1 MSDATVQAPAQDLVN
16 IEVNGQPVQARK
28 GQMLIQATDASGHY
42 VPRFCYHEKLP
53 IAANCRMCLV
63 EVEKAPKPL
72 PACATPVAEGM
83 KIFTKS
89 PKAIAAQKAVM
100 EFLLINHPLDCPIC
114 DQGGECELQDLAMGF
129 GRDISRYAER
139 KRVVKDKDLGP
150 LVSTDMTRC
159 IHCTRCVRFTSEI
172 QGFQELGTCGRGEHV
187 EIGTFIEKSVEHELS
202 GNIIDLCP
210 VGALNNKP
218 YRYSARAWE
227 MTQQPLV
234 SPHDSVGTNLY
245 AHVLRGRVM
254 RVVPR
259 ANEDINE
266 TWIADRDR
274 YSYEGLYSD
283 DRLSKPLL
291 REGNDWREVDWE
303 TALNRAAETL
313 SALVRQHGGSQLGAL
328 VAPTATLEEA
338 YLTQRI
344 ARALGSSN
352 IDHRLLRADF
362 SDQEFDPPFPWLGG
376 SIAELEQ
383 ASSVLL
389 IGSNLRKE
397 APLLAHRIRKAA
409 VKRGAQVAFIN
420 AHTYQYLFPVSAY
433 LASNGLGMSEHLAA
447 VVAAAVQTS
456 GATVPRTVSAL
467 VAQAQGQ
474 VNDTHRALAAQLS
487 SGERRLILLGAL
499 AQRDGAFAQLR
510 ALAAA
515 LAQMTGAQLGYIA
528 DGGNT
533 VAAHLAGAVPH
544 RGVGGQSLNVSGLN
558 VIDMLAARLKAYVLV
573 GSIEAQDLP
582 ADAVANLRAADCVI
596 ALSSYASARD
606 YADIILPIGTFAET
620 SGSYVNLEGR
630 WQSVPG
636 AARPVG
642 ESRPAWKVL
651 RVLGNLLNLPA
662 FDYLSS
668 EQVRDE
674 LQAKLG
680 VVTPDNA
687 YANGAALSRNS
698 IVAAREIAIYGGDAI
713 VRRATALQ
721 LTHDAQADRQAAT
734 GNQT

>member
-1 MSDATVQAPAQDLVN
+1 MSDAPNPAPPNPDWVN
-16 IEVNGQPVQARK
+16 IEVNGRPVQARK
-28 GQMLIQATDASGHY
+28 GQMLIQATDASGDY
-42 VPRFCYHEKLP
+42 VPRFCYHEKLA

-83 KIFTKS
+83 KVFTKS

-129 GRDISRYAER
+129 GRDVSRYAER

-172 QGFQELGTCGRGEHV
+172 QGFQEMGTCGRGEHV

-227 MTQQPLV
+227 MTQAPLI
-234 SPHDSVGTNLY
+234 SPHDSMGTNLF
-245 AHVLRGRVM
+245 AHVLRGKVM

-259 ANEDINE
+259 ANEDVNE

-274 YSYEGLYSD
+274 YSYEGMYSD
-283 DRLSKPLL
+283 DRLAKPLV
-291 REGNDWREVDWE
+291 REGDVWKEVDWE
-303 TALNRAAETL
+303 TALNLAAEK
-313 SALVRQHGGSQLGAL
+313 LGATARQNAAQVGAL
-328 VAPTATLEEA
+328 IAPAATLEEA
-338 YLTQRI
+338 YLTQRLM
-344 ARALGSSN
+344 RALGSN
-352 IDHRLLRADF
+352 NVDHRLQRADF
-362 SDQEFDPPFPWLGG
+362 SDEQFDPVFPWLGC
-376 SIAELEQ
+376 SIAELET
-383 ASSVLL
+383 ANSVLVV
-389 IGSNLRKE
+389 GSNLRRE
-397 APLLAHRIRKAA
+397 APLLAHRVRKAA
-409 VKRGAQVAFIN
+409 VKRGAKVSFIN
-420 AHTYQYLFPVSAY
+420 ARTYNYLFPVTAY

-447 VVAAAVQTS
+447 VVAAAAQAN
-456 GATVPRTVSAL
+456 GASVPSTVSAL
-467 VAQAQGQ
+467 VARAQNN

-487 SGERRLILLGAL
+487 QSSEASERRLILLGAL

-510 ALAAA
+510 ALAAT
-515 LAQMTGAQLGYIA
+515 LAQITGAQLGYIA

-533 VAAHLAGAVPH
+533 VAAHFAGALPH
-544 RGVGGQSLNVSGLN
+544 RSVGGQTIDAAGLN
-558 VIDMLAARLKAYVLV
+558 AADMLAAKLKAYMLV

-582 ADAVANLRAADCVI
+582 ANAVSNLRAAECVV
-596 ALSSYASARD
+596 ALSSYATARD
-606 YADIILPIGTFAET
+606 YADIILPVGVFAET
-620 SGSYVNLEGR
+620 SGTYVNLEGR

-642 ESRPAWKVL
+642 EARPAWKVL
-651 RVLGNLLNLPA
+651 RVLGNLLNLPE
-662 FDYLSS
+662 FDYVSS
-668 EQVRDE
+668 EQIRDE
-674 LQAKLG
+674 VLAKVAG
-680 VVTPDNA
+680 VKPDNSYGNA
-687 YANGAALSRNS
+687 AALSRNS
-698 IVAAREIAIYGGDAI
+698 SQAAAEVTLYGSDAI

-721 LTHDAQADRQAAT
+721 LTKEAQDARGAQA
-734 GNQT
+734 

>member
-1 MSDATVQAPAQDLVN
+1 MSDDLVN
-16 IEVNGQPVQARK
+16 IEINGRPVQARK
-28 GQMLIQATDASGHY
+28 GQMLIQATDASGDY
-42 VPRFCYHEKLP
+42 VPRFCYHDKLP

-114 DQGGECELQDLAMGF
+114 DQGGECELQDLAVGF
-129 GRDISRYAER
+129 GRDVSRYTER
-139 KRVVKDKDLGP
+139 KRVVKDKDIGP

-234 SPHDSVGTNLY
+234 SPHDSVGTNLF

-259 ANEDINE
+259 VNEEINE
-266 TWIADRDR
+266 NWIADRDR
-274 YSYEGLYSD
+274 YSYEGLYSE
-283 DRLSKPLL
+283 DRLTKPLM
-291 REGNDWREVDWE
+291 RDGNRWLEVDWA
-303 TALNRAAETL
+303 TALNTVAEKL
-313 SALVRQHGGSQLGAL
+313 NLVKQQNPQQLGVL
-328 VAPTATLEEA
+328 TSPMVTLEEA

-344 ARALGSSN
+344 ARGLGTDN
-352 IDHRLLRADF
+352 LDHRLQRVDF
-362 SDQEFDPPFPWLGG
+362 SDQQHDPVFPWLGCA
-376 SIAELEQ
+376 INELEQ
-383 ASSVLL
+383 MNSVLL

-409 VKRGAQVAFIN
+409 VKKAAQISFIN
-420 AHTYQYLFPVSAY
+420 THAYKYLFPVANY
-433 LASNGLGMSEHLAA
+433 LASNGLAMVDHLAA
-447 VVAAAVQTS
+447 VVAAAAQAKSIAIPASVQ
-456 GATVPRTVSAL
+456 AL
-467 VAQAQGQ
+467 VQQAQIT
-474 VNDTHRALAAQLS
+474 DAHRSVAAQLS
-487 SGERRLILLGAL
+487 AGERRLILLGVL
-499 AQRDGAFAQLR
+499 SQRDGAFAQLR

-515 LAQMTGAQLGYIA
+515 LSQITGAQLGYIA

-533 VAAHLAGAVPH
+533 VAAHLAGVLPH
-544 RGVGGQSLNVSGLN
+544 RGIVGEVLSTSGLN
-558 VIDMLAARLKAYVLV
+558 VAAMLEAQLKAYVVV
-573 GSIEAQDLP
+573 GSVEAQDLP
-582 ADAVANLRAADCVI
+582 VSAIANMRANGFVV
-596 ALSSYASARD
+596 ALSSYASAKD
-606 YADIILPIGTFAET
+606 YADIVLPMGTFAET
-620 SGSYVNLEGR
+620 SGTYVNVEGR

-636 AARPVG
+636 AAKPLG

-651 RVLGNLLNLPA
+651 RVLGNLLNLPN
-662 FDYLSS
+662 FDYETT
-668 EQVRDE
+668 EQIRDE
-674 LQAKLG
+674 VKA
-680 VVTPDNA
+680 VTAHVTASNQYQNTSA
-687 YANGAALSRNS
+687 VMRYSSAT
-698 IVAAREIAIYGGDAI
+698 AREVQLYDVDAV

-721 LTHDAQADRQAAT
+721 LTREAVQAKAGDLA
-734 GNQT
+734 

>member
-1 MSDATVQAPAQDLVN
+1 MSDDLVN
-16 IEVNGQPVQARK
+16 IEINGRPVQARK
-28 GQMLIQATDASGHY
+28 GQMLIQATDASGDY
-42 VPRFCYHEKLP
+42 VPRFCYHDKLP

-114 DQGGECELQDLAMGF
+114 DQGGECELQDLAVGF
-129 GRDISRYAER
+129 GRDVSRYAER
-139 KRVVKDKDLGP
+139 KRVVKDKDIGP

-227 MTQQPLV
+227 MTQQPLI
-234 SPHDSVGTNLY
+234 SPHDSVGTNLF

-259 ANEDINE
+259 VNEDVNE
-266 TWIADRDR
+266 NWIADRDR

-283 DRLSKPLL
+283 DRLHKPLMRDGDRWL
-291 REGNDWREVDWE
+291 EVDWQ
-303 TALNRAAETL
+303 TALNSVAEKL
-313 SALVRQHGGSQLGAL
+313 NAVISQDARQIGVIA
-328 VAPTATLEEA
+328 APTLTLEEA

-344 ARALGSSN
+344 ARGVGSN
-352 IDHRLLRADF
+352 NLDHRLKRVDF
-362 SDQEFDPPFPWLGG
+362 SDQHYDPVFPWLGC
-376 SIAELEQ
+376 SITELEQ
-383 ASSVLL
+383 ANSVLL

-409 VKRGAQVAFIN
+409 VKKGAQISFIN
-420 AHTYQYLFPVSAY
+420 THIYKYLFPVAGY
-433 LASNGLGMSEHLAA
+433 LASNGMGMVDHLAA
-447 VVAAAVQTS
+447 VVAAAVQAKGIAAPPS
-456 GATVPRTVSAL
+456 VHAL
-467 VAQAQGQ
+467 LQHVQL
-474 VNDTHRALAAQLS
+474 NDTHRAIAAQLS
-487 SGERRLILLGAL
+487 SGERQLILMGVL

-515 LAQMTGAQLGYIA
+515 LSQITGAQLGYIA
-528 DGGNT
+528 DGGNS
-533 VAAHLAGAVPH
+533 VAAHLAGVLPH
-544 RGVGGQSLNVSGLN
+544 RGVAGESLPVSGLN
-558 VIDMLAARLKAYVLV
+558 VVEMLEAKLKSYLVV
-573 GSIEAQDLP
+573 GSIEAEDLP
-582 ADAVANLRAADCVI
+582 AGAVASMRTHGHVI
-596 ALSSYASARD
+596 SLSSYASAKA
-606 YADIILPIGTFAET
+606 YADIILPTATFAET
-620 SGSYVNLEGR
+620 SGTYVNLEGR

-636 AARPVG
+636 AAKPLG

-651 RVLGNLLNLPA
+651 RVLGNLLNLSN
-662 FDYLSS
+662 FDYESS

-674 LQAKLG
+674 LQQQTGSVIADNRYQNTSA
-680 VVTPDNA
+680 VTRYSTVSADEVQLYN
-687 YANGAALSRNS
+687 
-698 IVAAREIAIYGGDAI
+698 VDAV

-721 LTHDAQADRQAAT
+721 LTSEALQAKVGVQA
-734 GNQT
+734 

>member
-1 MSDATVQAPAQDLVN
+1 MSDDIVN
-16 IEVNGQPVQARK
+16 IEVNGQKVEARK

-42 VPRFCYHEKLP
+42 VPRFCYHEKLA

-83 KIFTKS
+83 KVFTKS

-139 KRVVKDKDLGP
+139 KRVVKDKDIGP

-172 QGFQELGTCGRGEHV
+172 QGFQELGTCGRGENV

-227 MTQQPLV
+227 MTQAPLI
-234 SPHDSVGTNLY
+234 SPHDSMGANLF
-245 AHVLRGRVM
+245 AHVLRGKVM

-259 ANEDINE
+259 NNEDVNE

-274 YSYEGLYSD
+274 YSYEGIYSE
-283 DRLSKPLL
+283 DRVTKPLV
-291 REGNDWREVDWE
+291 REGDSWKEVDWE
-303 TALNRAAETL
+303 TALNSAAEKLGKIAKQSTN
-313 SALVRQHGGSQLGAL
+313 QLGAL

-344 ARALGSSN
+344 VRGLGSN
-352 IDHRLLRADF
+352 NVDHRLLRADF
-362 SDQEFDPPFPWLGG
+362 SDQQFDPVFPYLGC
-376 SIAELEQ
+376 SIAELES
-383 ASSVLL
+383 ANSVLVV
-389 IGSNLRKE
+389 GSNLRRE
-397 APLLAHRIRKAA
+397 APLLAHRVRKAA
-409 VKRGAQVAFIN
+409 VKLGAKISFIN
-420 AHTYQYLFPVSAY
+420 ARTYQYLFPVAAY

-447 VVAAAVQTS
+447 VVAAAAQAKGGS
-456 GATVPRTVSAL
+456 VPNTVSAL
-467 VAQAQGQ
+467 VAKAQGS
-474 VNDTHRALAAQLS
+474 VTDTHRALAAQLAD
-487 SGERRLILLGAL
+487 GERRMILLGAL

-510 ALAAA
+510 ALAAT
-515 LAQMTGAQLGYIA
+515 LAQLTGAQLGYIA

-533 VAAHLAGAVPH
+533 VAAHLAGALPH
-544 RGVGGQSLNVSGLN
+544 RGIGGQALNAAGLN
-558 VIDMLAARLKAYVLV
+558 VAEMLAAKLKAYVLV

-582 ADAVANLRAADCVI
+582 ANAVANLRAAECVI
-596 ALSSYASARD
+596 ALSSYASAKE
-606 YADIILPIGTFAET
+606 YADIILPIGVFAET

-636 AARPVG
+636 AAKPVG
-642 ESRPAWKVL
+642 EARPAWKVL
-651 RVLGNLLNLPA
+651 RVLGNLLNLPE
-662 FDYLSS
+662 FDYVSS

-674 LQAKLG
+674 LQSQVANVK
-680 VVTPDNA
+680 PDNS
-687 YANGAALSRNS
+687 YGNTAALSRNS
-698 IVAAREIAIYGGDAI
+698 TVAAQEVTLYGSDAI

-721 LTHDAQADRQAAT
+721 LTREAQDARVQVQGVQA
-734 GNQT
+734 

>member
-1 MSDATVQAPAQDLVN
+1 MSDDLVN
-16 IEVNGQPVQARK
+16 IEINGRPVQARK
-28 GQMLIQATDASGHY
+28 GQMLIQATDASGDY
-42 VPRFCYHEKLP
+42 VPRFCYHDKLP

-63 EVEKAPKPL
+63 EVEKVPKPL

-114 DQGGECELQDLAMGF
+114 DQGGECELQDLAVGF
-129 GRDISRYAER
+129 GRDVSRYSER

-234 SPHDSVGTNLY
+234 SPHDSVGTNLF

-259 ANEDINE
+259 VNEDINE
-266 TWIADRDR
+266 NWIADRDR
-274 YSYEGLYSD
+274 YSYEGLYSE
-283 DRLSKPLL
+283 DRLTKPLM
-291 REGNDWREVDWE
+291 RDGNRWLEVDWS
-303 TALNRAAETL
+303 TALNTVAEKLNLVKQQNPQQIGVL
-313 SALVRQHGGSQLGAL
+313 SS
-328 VAPTATLEEA
+328 PMATVEEA

-344 ARALGSSN
+344 ARGLGTN
-352 IDHRLLRADF
+352 NLDHRLYRADF
-362 SDQEFDPPFPWLGG
+362 TDQEFDPVFPWLGC

-383 ASSVLL
+383 MSGVLL

-409 VKRGAQVAFIN
+409 VKKGAQISFIN
-420 AHTYQYLFPVSAY
+420 AHSYKYLFPVAHY
-433 LASNGLGMSEHLAA
+433 LASNGLGMVDHLAA
-447 VVAAAVQTS
+447 VVAAAAQAKSVAVPAGVQT
-456 GATVPRTVSAL
+456 L
-467 VAQAQGQ
+467 VQHAQI
-474 VNDTHRALAAQLS
+474 NDTHRSIAAQLS
-487 SGERRLILLGAL
+487 SGERQHILLGIS

-515 LAQMTGAQLGYIA
+515 LSQITGAKLGYIA

-533 VAAHLAGAVPH
+533 VGAHLAGVLPH
-544 RGVGGQSLNVSGLN
+544 RGVAGEALSVSGLD
-558 VIDMLAARLKAYVLV
+558 VVSMLEAKLKAYVVV

-582 ADAVANLRAADCVI
+582 AAAIANMRANGFVV
-596 ALSSYASARD
+596 ALSSYASAKE
-606 YADIILPIGTFAET
+606 YADIVLPIGTFAET
-620 SGSYVNLEGR
+620 SGTYVNVEGR

-636 AARPVG
+636 AAKPLG
-642 ESRPAWKVL
+642 EARPAWKVL
-651 RVLGNLLNLPA
+651 RVLGNLLNLPN
-662 FDYLSS
+662 FDYETS

-674 LQAKLG
+674 LQSFTSHVIANNQYQNTTA
-680 VVTPDNA
+680 VVRHSSISA
-687 YANGAALSRNS
+687 AEVQLYA
-698 IVAAREIAIYGGDAI
+698 VDAV

-721 LTHDAQADRQAAT
+721 LTREALQAKAGDRA
-734 GNQT
+734 

>member
-1 MSDATVQAPAQDLVN
+1 MSDDIVN

-63 EVEKAPKPL
+63 EVEKAPKPM

-83 KIFTKS
+83 KVFTKS

-129 GRDISRYAER
+129 GRDAARYAER

-172 QGFQELGTCGRGEHV
+172 QGFQELGTCGRGENV
-187 EIGTFIEKSVEHELS
+187 EIGTFIEKSVQHELS

-227 MTQQPLV
+227 MTQAPLI
-234 SPHDSVGTNLY
+234 SPHDSVGANLY

-259 ANEDINE
+259 ANEDVNE

-283 DRLSKPLL
+283 DRLNKPLV
-291 REGNDWREVDWE
+291 REGDAWKEVDWE
-303 TALNRAAETL
+303 TALNSAAEKLGAVAKPTNNKEG
-313 SALVRQHGGSQLGAL
+313 ANQLGAL

-344 ARALGSSN
+344 VRGLGSNN
-352 IDHRLLRADF
+352 IDHRLQRVDF
-362 SDQEFDPPFPWLGG
+362 SDQQFDPVFPYLGC
-376 SIAELEQ
+376 SIAELE
-383 ASSVLL
+383 AANSVLVV
-389 IGSNLRKE
+389 GSNLRRE

-409 VKRGAQVAFIN
+409 IKRSAKVSFIN
-420 AHTYQYLFPVSAY
+420 ARKYDYLFPVANY
-433 LASNGLGMSEHLAA
+433 FAGNGVGMVEQLAA
-447 VVAAAVQTS
+447 VVAAAAQAKNVAAPS
-456 GATVPRTVSAL
+456 NVSAL
-467 VAQAQGQ
+467 TAAANVTDQ
-474 VNDTHRALAAQLS
+474 HRAVAAQLS
-487 SGERRLILLGAL
+487 DGERRLVLLGAL

-515 LAQMTGAQLGYIA
+515 LAQLTGARLGYIA

-533 VAAHLAGAVPH
+533 VAAHLAGVLPH
-544 RGVGGQSLNVSGLN
+544 RGVAGQSLNAAGLN
-558 VIDMLAARLKAYVLV
+558 AADMLAAKLKAYVLV
-573 GSIEAQDLP
+573 GSIETQDLP
-582 ADAVANLRAADCVI
+582 ANAAANLRAAECVV
-596 ALSSYASARD
+596 ALSSYASAKE

-620 SGSYVNLEGR
+620 SGTYVNLEGR

-636 AARPVG
+636 ATKPVG

-651 RVLGNLLNLPA
+651 RVLANLLNLPE
-662 FDYLSS
+662 FDYVSS

-674 LQAKLG
+674 LQAKTSA
-680 VVTPDNA
+680 VKADNS
-687 YANGAALSRNS
+687 YSNANAVSRNS
-698 IVAAREIAIYGGDAI
+698 SIAAGEVTLYGGDAI

-721 LTHDAQADRQAAT
+721 LTNEAQLGKSIGKEALA
-734 GNQT
+734 

>member
-1 MSDATVQAPAQDLVN
+1 MSDAPVQSPAPDLVN
-16 IEVNGQPVQARK
+16 IEVNGRPVQARK
-28 GQMLIQATDASGHY
+28 GQMLIQATDASGDY

-63 EVEKAPKPL
+63 EVEKAPKPM

-83 KIFTKS
+83 KVFTKS

-159 IHCTRCVRFTSEI
+159 IHCTRCVRFTSDI
-172 QGFQELGTCGRGEHV
+172 QGFQEMGTCGRGEHV

-227 MTQQPLV
+227 MTQAPLV
-234 SPHDSVGTNLY
+234 SPHDSMGTNLF
-245 AHVLRGRVM
+245 AHVLRGKVM

-259 ANEDINE
+259 ANEEINE
-266 TWIADRDR
+266 TWITDRDR
-274 YSYEGLYSD
+274 YSYEGLYSE
-283 DRLSKPLL
+283 DRLSKPLV
-291 REGNDWREVDWE
+291 RQRDDKGDAWKEVDWE
-303 TALNRAAETL
+303 TALNLAAEKL
-313 SALVRQHGGSQLGAL
+313 AAFKQSPAQLGAL

-344 ARALGSSN
+344 MRGLGSN
-352 IDHRLLRADF
+352 NVDHRLSRADF
-362 SDQEFDPPFPWLGG
+362 SDQEFDPVFPWLGC
-376 SIAELEQ
+376 SIAELE
-383 ASSVLL
+383 SINSLL
-389 IGSNLRKE
+389 VIGSNLRRE
-397 APLLAHRIRKAA
+397 APLLAHRVRKAA
-409 VKRGAQVAFIN
+409 VKSGAKVAFIN
-420 AHTYQYLFPVSAY
+420 ARTYQYLFPVTAY
-433 LASNGLGMSEHLAA
+433 LASNGLGMLDHLAA
-447 VVAAAVQTS
+447 VVAAAAQSS
-456 GATVPRTVSAL
+456 GSSVPDNVSAL
-467 VAQAQGQ
+467 VASSK
-474 VNDTHRALAAQLS
+474 VNDTHRAVAAQLAE
-487 SGERRLILLGAL
+487 GAQRMILLGAL

-510 ALAAA
+510 VLAAA
-515 LAQMTGAQLGYIA
+515 LAQLTGAQLGYIA

-533 VAAHLAGAVPH
+533 VAAHLAGVLPH
-544 RGVGGQSLNVSGLN
+544 RSVAGQSLNTPGLN
-558 VIDMLAARLKAYVLV
+558 VADMLAARLKAYVLV

-582 ADAVANLRAADCVI
+582 ANAVANLRAAECVV
-596 ALSSYASARD
+596 ALSSYASAKQ
-606 YADIILPIGTFAET
+606 YADIILPIGAFAET
-620 SGSYVNLEGR
+620 SGTYVNLEGR

-636 AARPVG
+636 AARPLG

-651 RVLGNLLNLPA
+651 RVLGNLLNLPD

-674 LQAKLG
+674 VQTRVGAMMLS
-680 VVTPDNA
+680 NA
-687 YANGAALSRNS
+687 YVNTAVVSRGS
-698 IVAAREIAIYGGDAI
+698 DVAAREVTLYDCDAV

-721 LTHDAQADRQAAT
+721 LTHEARQSQEARA
-734 GNQT
+734 

>member
-1 MSDATVQAPAQDLVN
+1 MSDAKVTAPASDLVN
-16 IEVNGQPVQARK
+16 IEINGRPVQARK
-28 GQMLIQATDASGHY
+28 GQMLIQATDASGDY

-139 KRVVKDKDLGP
+139 KRVVKDKDIGP

-187 EIGTFIEKSVEHELS
+187 EIGTFIEKSVQHELS

-210 VGALNNKP
+210 VGALNSKP

-234 SPHDSVGTNLY
+234 SPHDSVGTNVF

-254 RVVPR
+254 RIVPR
-259 ANEDINE
+259 PNEDINE

-274 YSYEGLYSD
+274 YSYEGFYSD
-283 DRLSKPLL
+283 DRLSKPLV
-291 REGNDWREVDWE
+291 REGDSWREVDWH
-303 TALNRAAETL
+303 TALNSVAEKL
-313 SALVRQHGGSQLGAL
+313 GKLAEQSQQLAAL
-328 VAPTATLEEA
+328 VAPSATVEEV

-344 ARALGSSN
+344 VRGLGSNN
-352 IDHRLLRADF
+352 IDHRLQRNDC
-362 SDQEFDPPFPWLGG
+362 SDQQLDPIFPWLGC

-383 ASSVLL
+383 TRSLL
-389 IGSNLRKE
+389 VIGANLRRE
-397 APLLAHRIRKAA
+397 APILAHRIRKAA
-409 VKRGAQVAFIN
+409 TNVGAQVSFIN
-420 AHTYQYLFPVSAY
+420 ARRYDYLFPVANY
-433 LASNGLGMSEHLAA
+433 LTTNGMGMVENLAA
-447 VVAAAVQTS
+447 VVAAAAKEKSTS
-456 GATVPRTVSAL
+456 VPSSVAALIASAQVTDKH
-467 VAQAQGQ
+467 VAIAK
-474 VNDTHRALAAQLS
+474 QLS

-499 AQRDGAFAQLR
+499 AQRDGSFAQLR
-510 ALAAA
+510 ALAAT
-515 LAQMTGAQLGYIA
+515 LSQLTGAQLGYIA

-533 VAAHLAGAVPH
+533 VGAHLAGGLPH
-544 RGVGGQSLNVSGLN
+544 RGVGGQALTATGLN
-558 VIDMLAARLKAYVLV
+558 TAEMLAAKLKSYVLV

-582 ADAVANLRAADCVI
+582 VNAMANLRAAECVV
-596 ALSSYASARD
+596 ALSCYASAKD
-606 YADIILPIGTFAET
+606 YADIILPIGSYAET
-620 SGSYVNLEGR
+620 SGTYVNLEGR

-636 AARPVG
+636 AAKPVG

-651 RVLGNLLNLPA
+651 RVLGNLLNLPN
-662 FDYLSS
+662 FDYETS

-674 LQAKLG
+674 LKAQLG
-680 VVTPDNA
+680 NVIADNHYHNTTTVVRHSD
-687 YANGAALSRNS
+687 
-698 IVAAREIAIYGGDAI
+698 VAATEMQLYDVDAV

-721 LTHDAQADRQAAT
+721 LTTEAQQAKT
-734 GNQT
+734 GAAA

>member
-1 MSDATVQAPAQDLVN
+1 MSDDIVN

-63 EVEKAPKPL
+63 EVEKAPKPM

-83 KIFTKS
+83 KVFTKS

-129 GRDISRYAER
+129 GRDAARYAER

-172 QGFQELGTCGRGEHV
+172 QGFQELGTCGRGENV
-187 EIGTFIEKSVEHELS
+187 EIGTFIEKSVQHELS

-227 MTQQPLV
+227 MTQAPLI
-234 SPHDSVGTNLY
+234 SPHDSVGANLY

-259 ANEDINE
+259 ANEEVNE

-283 DRLSKPLL
+283 DRLNKPLV
-291 REGNDWREVDWE
+291 REGDAWKEVDWE
-303 TALNRAAETL
+303 TALNRAAEKLGAVAKPTNNKEG
-313 SALVRQHGGSQLGAL
+313 ANQLGAL

-344 ARALGSSN
+344 VRGLGSNN
-352 IDHRLLRADF
+352 IDHRLQRVDF
-362 SDQEFDPPFPWLGG
+362 SDQQFDPVFPYLGC
-376 SIAELEQ
+376 SIAELE
-383 ASSVLL
+383 AANSVLVV
-389 IGSNLRKE
+389 GSNLRRE

-409 VKRGAQVAFIN
+409 IKLSAKVSFIN
-420 AHTYQYLFPVSAY
+420 ARKYDYLFPVANY
-433 LASNGLGMSEHLAA
+433 FAGNGVGMVEQLAA
-447 VVAAAVQTS
+447 VVAAAAQAKNVAAPS
-456 GATVPRTVSAL
+456 NVSAL
-467 VAQAQGQ
+467 AAAANVTDQ
-474 VNDTHRALAAQLS
+474 HRAVAAQLS
-487 SGERRLILLGAL
+487 DGERRLVLLGAL

-515 LAQMTGAQLGYIA
+515 LAQLTGAQLGYIA

-533 VAAHLAGAVPH
+533 VAAHLAGVLPH
-544 RGVGGQSLNVSGLN
+544 RGVAGQSLNAAGLN
-558 VIDMLAARLKAYVLV
+558 AADMLAAKLKAYVLV
-573 GSIEAQDLP
+573 GSIETQDLP
-582 ADAVANLRAADCVI
+582 ANAAANLRAAECVV
-596 ALSSYASARD
+596 ALSSYASAKE

-620 SGSYVNLEGR
+620 SGTYVNLEGR

-636 AARPVG
+636 ATKPVG

-651 RVLGNLLNLPA
+651 RVLANLLNLPE
-662 FDYLSS
+662 FDYVSS

-674 LQAKLG
+674 LQAKTSA
-680 VVTPDNA
+680 VKADNSYSNA
-687 YANGAALSRNS
+687 SAVSRNS
-698 IVAAREIAIYGGDAI
+698 SIAAGEVTLYGGDAI

-721 LTHDAQADRQAAT
+721 LTNEAQLGKSIGKEALA
-734 GNQT
+734 

>member
-1 MSDATVQAPAQDLVN
+1 MSDAPNPDIVN
-16 IEVNGQPVQARK
+16 IEVNGRPVQARK
-28 GQMLIQATDASGHY
+28 GQMLIQATDASGDY
-42 VPRFCYHEKLP
+42 VPRFCYHDKLP

-83 KIFTKS
+83 KVFTKS

-129 GRDISRYAER
+129 GRDAARYAER

-172 QGFQELGTCGRGEHV
+172 QGFQELGTCGRGENV
-187 EIGTFIEKSVEHELS
+187 EIGTFIEKSVQHELS

-227 MTQQPLV
+227 MQQAPLI
-234 SPHDSVGTNLY
+234 SPHDSVGANLF
-245 AHVLRGRVM
+245 AHVLRGKVM

-259 ANEDINE
+259 PNEDVNE

-283 DRLSKPLL
+283 DRLSKPLV
-291 REGNDWREVDWE
+291 REGNEWREVDWE
-303 TALNRAAETL
+303 TALNRAAEKL
-313 SALVRQHGGSQLGAL
+313 GAIAKANAAQLGAL
-328 VAPTATLEEA
+328 VAPSATLEEA

-344 ARALGSSN
+344 VRALGSN
-352 IDHRLLRADF
+352 NLDHRLSRADF
-362 SDQEFDPPFPWLGG
+362 SDQSFDPVFPYLGC

-383 ASSVLL
+383 MNSVLVV
-389 IGSNLRKE
+389 GSNLRRE

-409 VKRGAQVAFIN
+409 VKRGAKVSFVN
-420 AHTYQYLFPVSAY
+420 AKTYDYLFPVAGY
-433 LASNGLGMSEHLAA
+433 LASNGLGMADHLAA
-447 VVAAAVQTS
+447 LVSVAAQSANA
-456 GATVPRTVSAL
+456 GIPATVSAL
-467 VAQAQGQ
+467 VARAQ
-474 VNDTHRALAAQLS
+474 VNDSHRAIAAQLIN
-487 SGERRLILLGAL
+487 GERRLIVLGAL

-510 ALAAA
+510 ALAAT
-515 LAQMTGAQLGYIA
+515 LAQITGAQLGYIA

-533 VAAHLAGAVPH
+533 VGAHLAGVLPH
-544 RGVGGQSLNVSGLN
+544 RGVAGQALNSNGLN
-558 VIDMLAARLKAYVLV
+558 VAEMLAAKLKAYVLV

-582 ADAVANLRAADCVI
+582 ADAVANLRAAECVV
-596 ALSSYASARD
+596 ALSSYASAKD
-606 YADIILPIGTFAET
+606 YADIILPIGSFAET
-620 SGSYVNLEGR
+620 SGTYVNLEGR

-636 AARPVG
+636 AAKPVG
-642 ESRPAWKVL
+642 EARPAWKVL
-651 RVLGNLLNLPA
+651 RVLGNLLNLPE

-674 LQAKLG
+674 LQEKAG
-680 VVTPDNA
+680 SVTPNNA
-687 YANGAALSRNS
+687 YNNTAALSRNS
-698 IVAAREIAIYGGDAI
+698 TVAAREFALYDVDAV

-721 LTHDAQADRQAAT
+721 LTHEAQQAKA
-734 GNQT
+734 GVQA

>member
-1 MSDATVQAPAQDLVN
+1 MSDAPNPAVNPDLVN
-16 IEVNGQPVQARK
+16 IEVNGRPVQARK
-28 GQMLIQATDASGHY
+28 GQMLIQATDASGDY

-83 KIFTKS
+83 KVFTKS

-129 GRDISRYAER
+129 GRDAARYAER

-227 MTQQPLV
+227 MTQAPLI
-234 SPHDSVGTNLY
+234 SPHDSMGTNLF
-245 AHVLRGRVM
+245 AHVLRGKVM

-259 ANEDINE
+259 VNEEVNE

-274 YSYEGLYSD
+274 YSYEGIYSE
-283 DRLSKPLL
+283 DRLSKPLI
-291 REGNDWREVDWE
+291 RQRDDKGDSWQEVDWE
-303 TALNRAAETL
+303 TALSLAAEKL
-313 SALVRQHGGSQLGAL
+313 AAVAKHSAMQLGAL
-328 VAPTATLEEA
+328 VAPGATLEET

-344 ARALGSSN
+344 VRALGSSN
-352 IDHRLLRADF
+352 IDHRLQRADF
-362 SDQEFDPPFPWLGG
+362 SDQQFDPVYPYLGC
-376 SIAELEQ
+376 SIAELEA
-383 ASSVLL
+383 ASSVLVV
-389 IGSNLRKE
+389 GSNLRRE
-397 APLLAHRIRKAA
+397 APLLAHRVRKAA
-409 VKRGAQVAFIN
+409 VKRAAKVAFIN
-420 AHTYQYLFPVSAY
+420 ARNYQYLFPVSAY
-433 LASNGLGMSEHLAA
+433 LTSNGLGMSEHLAA
-447 VVAAAVQTS
+447 VVAAA
-456 GATVPRTVSAL
+456 
-467 VAQAQGQ
+467 AQANSLSVPASVSTLVTQAQ
-474 VNDTHRALAAQLS
+474 SSVNDTHRALAGQLS
-487 SGERRLILLGAL
+487 SGERRMILLGAL
-499 AQRDGAFAQLR
+499 AQRDGAFTQLR

-515 LAQMTGAQLGYIA
+515 LAQLTGAQLGYIA

-533 VAAHLAGAVPH
+533 VAAHLAGALPH
-544 RGVGGQSLNVSGLN
+544 RGVAGQALNVSGLN
-558 VIDMLAARLKAYVLV
+558 VIDMLAAKLKAYLLV
-573 GSIEAQDLP
+573 GSIEGQDLP
-582 ADAVANLRAADCVI
+582 ADAIANLRGAECVV
-596 ALSSYASARD
+596 ALSSYASAKD
-606 YADIILPIGTFAET
+606 YADIILPVGVFAET
-620 SGSYVNLEGR
+620 SGTYVNLEGR

-636 AARPVG
+636 AAKPAG
-642 ESRPAWKVL
+642 EARPAWKVL
-651 RVLGNLLNLPA
+651 RVLGNLLNLPE

-674 LQAKLG
+674 LQAK
-680 VVTPDNA
+680 VSDIKPDNS
-687 YANGAALSRNS
+687 YGNTAAVSRNS
-698 IVAAREIAIYGGDAI
+698 TTPAAEVTLYGADAV

-721 LTHDAQADRQAAT
+721 LTHEAQAEKGVQA
-734 GNQT
+734 

>member
-1 MSDATVQAPAQDLVN
+1 MSDDLVN
-16 IEVNGQPVQARK
+16 IEINGRPVQARK
-28 GQMLIQATDASGHY
+28 GQMLIQATDASGDY
-42 VPRFCYHEKLP
+42 VPRFCYHDKLP

-114 DQGGECELQDLAMGF
+114 DQGGECELQDLAVGF
-129 GRDISRYAER
+129 GRDVSRYSER
-139 KRVVKDKDLGP
+139 KRVVKDKDIGP

-210 VGALNNKP
+210 VGALNNKS

-234 SPHDSVGTNLY
+234 SPHDSVGTNLF

-259 ANEDINE
+259 LNEEINE
-266 TWIADRDR
+266 NWISDRDR

-283 DRLSKPLL
+283 DRLTKPLMRDGDRWL
-291 REGNDWREVDWE
+291 EVDWP
-303 TALNRAAETL
+303 TALNTVAEKL
-313 SALVRQHGGSQLGAL
+313 NLVKQQNPQQIGVLTS
-328 VAPTATLEEA
+328 PMATLEEA
-338 YLTQRI
+338 YLTQRL
-344 ARALGSSN
+344 ARGLGTHN
-352 IDHRLLRADF
+352 LDHRLQRMDF
-362 SDQEFDPPFPWLGG
+362 TDQQFDPVFPWLGC

-383 ASSVLL
+383 MNGVLL

-409 VKRGAQVAFIN
+409 VKKGAQISFIN
-420 AHTYQYLFPVSAY
+420 TRSYKYLFPVAHY
-433 LASNGLGMSEHLAA
+433 LASNGLGMVENLAG
-447 VVAAAVQTS
+447 VVAA
-456 GATVPRTVSAL
+456 
-467 VAQAQGQ
+467 VAQAKSGAVPANVQALVQ
-474 VNDTHRALAAQLS
+474 SVQITDAHRLVAAQLLG
-487 SGERRLILLGAL
+487 GERQLILLGVL

-510 ALAAA
+510 ALAAV
-515 LAQMTGAQLGYIA
+515 LSQMTGAQLGYIA

-533 VAAHLAGAVPH
+533 VAAHLAGVLPN
-544 RGVGGQSLNVSGLN
+544 RGIAGESLSTSGLD
-558 VIDMLAARLKAYVLV
+558 VVAMLQAQLKAYVV
-573 GSIEAQDLP
+573 IGSVEAQDLP
-582 ADAVANLRAADCVI
+582 ATAIANMRANGYVV
-596 ALSSYASARD
+596 ALSSYRSAKD
-606 YADIILPIGTFAET
+606 YADIVLPIGTFAET
-620 SGSYVNLEGR
+620 SGTYVNVEGR

-636 AARPVG
+636 AAKPLG

-651 RVLGNLLNLPA
+651 RVLGNLLNLPN
-662 FDYLSS
+662 FDYESS
-668 EQVRDE
+668 EQICDE
-674 LQAKLG
+674 VKALTSH
-680 VVTPDNA
+680 VV
-687 YANGAALSRNS
+687 ANNQYQNTASVMHRSSVSANEVQLYD
-698 IVAAREIAIYGGDAI
+698 VDAV

-721 LTHDAQADRQAAT
+721 LTSEAMQAKAGDLA
-734 GNQT
+734 

>member
-1 MSDATVQAPAQDLVN
+1 MSDAPVQSPPSDLVN

-42 VPRFCYHEKLP
+42 VPRFCYHDKLP

-63 EVEKAPKPL
+63 EVEKAPKPM

-129 GRDISRYAER
+129 GRDVSRYAER

-159 IHCTRCVRFTSEI
+159 IHCTRCVRFTSDI
-172 QGFQELGTCGRGEHV
+172 QGFQEMGTCGRGEHV

-227 MTQQPLV
+227 MTQAPLI
-234 SPHDSVGTNLY
+234 SPHDSMGTNLF
-245 AHVLRGRVM
+245 AHVLRGKVM

-274 YSYEGLYSD
+274 YSYEGIYSE
-283 DRLSKPLL
+283 DRLSKPLI
-291 REGNDWREVDWE
+291 REGETWREVDWE
-303 TALNRAAETL
+303 TALNRAAEKL
-313 SALVRQHGGSQLGAL
+313 SAIANKHGASQLGAL
-328 VAPTATLEEA
+328 IAVTATLEEA

-344 ARALGSSN
+344 ARDLGSN
-352 IDHRLLRADF
+352 NVDHRLSRADF
-362 SDQEFDPPFPWLGG
+362 SDQQFDPVFPWLGC
-376 SIAELEQ
+376 SIAELET
-383 ASSVLL
+383 ASSILV
-389 IGSNLRKE
+389 IGSNLRRE
-397 APLLAHRIRKAA
+397 APLLAHRVRKAA
-409 VKRGAQVAFIN
+409 VKHGAKIAFIN
-420 AHTYQYLFPVSAY
+420 ARTYQYLFPVSAY

-447 VVAAAVQTS
+447 VVAAAAQAKSVS
-456 GATVPRTVSAL
+456 VSSTVSAL
-467 VAQAQGQ
+467 VVQAQGNI
-474 VNDTHRALAAQLS
+474 NDTHRALAAQLAT
-487 SGERRLILLGAL
+487 GERRMILLGAL
-499 AQRDGAFAQLR
+499 TQRDGAFAQLR
-510 ALAAA
+510 ALAAE
-515 LAQMTGAQLGYIA
+515 LAQLTGAQLGYIA

-533 VAAHLAGAVPH
+533 VAAHLAGALPH
-544 RGVGGQSLNVSGLN
+544 RGVSGVALDTAGLN
-558 VIDMLAARLKAYVLV
+558 VADMLAAKLKAYVMV

-582 ADAVANLRAADCVI
+582 ANAVANLRAAEGVV
-596 ALSSYASARD
+596 ALSSYASAKD

-620 SGSYVNLEGR
+620 SGTYVNLEGR

-636 AARPVG
+636 AAKPLG

-651 RVLGNLLNLPA
+651 RVLGNLLNLSD

-674 LQAKLG
+674 LQAKLANLKA
-680 VVTPDNA
+680 DNS
-687 YANGAALSRNS
+687 YGNTAALLQNS
-698 IVAAREIAIYGGDAI
+698 GVAAQEITLYGSDAI

-721 LTHDAQADRQAAT
+721 LTHEAQQAKA
-734 GNQT
+734 GVLA

>member
-1 MSDATVQAPAQDLVN
+1 MSDAPNSDLVN

-83 KIFTKS
+83 KVFTKS

-114 DQGGECELQDLAMGF
+114 DQGGECELQDLSMGF
-129 GRDISRYAER
+129 GRDVSRYAER

-159 IHCTRCVRFTSEI
+159 IHCTRCVRFTSDI
-172 QGFQELGTCGRGEHV
+172 QGFQEMGTCGRGENV

-227 MTQQPLV
+227 MTQAPLV
-234 SPHDSVGTNLY
+234 SPHDSVGTNLF
-245 AHVLRGRVM
+245 AHVLRGKVM

-259 ANEDINE
+259 ANEDVNE

-274 YSYEGLYSD
+274 YSYEGIYSE
-283 DRLSKPLL
+283 DRLTKPLV
-291 REGNDWREVDWE
+291 RQGDTWKEVDWE
-303 TALNRAAETL
+303 TALNLAAEKL
-313 SALVRQHGGSQLGAL
+313 SGIAKQNSAQLGAL
-328 VAPTATLEEA
+328 VAPSSTLEEA

-344 ARALGSSN
+344 VRGLGSNN
-352 IDHRLLRADF
+352 IDHRLHRIDF
-362 SDQEFDPPFPWLGG
+362 SDQNADPVYPWLGCTVG
-376 SIAELEQ
+376 ELELQ
-383 ASSVLL
+383 NSLL
-389 IGSNLRKE
+389 MVGSNLRRE
-397 APLLAHRIRKAA
+397 APLLAHRVRKAT
-409 VKRGAQVAFIN
+409 VKNGAKVSFIN
-420 AHTYQYLFPVSAY
+420 ARNYRLLFPVSNY
-433 LASNGLGMSEHLAA
+433 LASNGLNVVQHLAA
-447 VVAAAVQTS
+447 VLAAAAQLKNVS
-456 GATVPRTVSAL
+456 VPANLNAL
-467 VAQAQGQ
+467 VAQAS
-474 VNDTHRALAAQLS
+474 VNDSHRAIAAQLS
-487 SGERRLILLGAL
+487 EGEHRLVVLGVL
-499 AQRDGAFAQLR
+499 AQRDGAFATLR
-510 ALAAA
+510 ALAAS
-515 LAQMTGAQLGYIA
+515 LSQITGASLGYIA

-533 VAAHLAGAVPH
+533 VGAHLAGATPH
-544 RGVGGQSLNVSGLN
+544 RGVAGQALNAAGLN
-558 VIDMLAARLKAYVLV
+558 VADMLAAKLKGYLLT
-573 GSIEAQDLP
+573 GSIEAADLP
-582 ADAVANLRAADCVI
+582 AHAVANLRSAECVV
-596 ALSSYASARD
+596 ALSSYASAKD

-620 SGSYVNLEGR
+620 SGTYVNLAGL

-636 AARPVG
+636 AAKPVG

-651 RVLGNLLNLPA
+651 RVLGTLLNLPE
-662 FDYLSS
+662 FDYLTS

-674 LQAKLG
+674 VQGKTG
-680 VVTPDNA
+680 SVV
-687 YANGAALSRNS
+687 ANNSYNNTASVTAMSSKAADVNLYD
-698 IVAAREIAIYGGDAI
+698 VDAI

-721 LTHDAQADRQAAT
+721 LTHEAQDAKMGVQP
-734 GNQT
+734 